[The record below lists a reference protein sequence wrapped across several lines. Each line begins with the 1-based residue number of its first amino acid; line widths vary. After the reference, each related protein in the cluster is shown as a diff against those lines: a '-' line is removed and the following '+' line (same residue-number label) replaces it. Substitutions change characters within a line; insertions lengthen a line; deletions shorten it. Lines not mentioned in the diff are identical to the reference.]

1 MNATILVA
9 IAGLVL
15 TAVFY
20 QQAMDLPSV
29 AQRLPVLLIW
39 IVAGLAVLMI
49 IEEVLKKRRYRQQQ
63 GMTDDDTQIE
73 SSAAEKTPINWVV
86 VVPFVLAVFVYIAL
100 IPVVGYLLTTVVF
113 LVGVLALSHTVSW
126 PKAILIGVGITLF
139 VWVIFV
145 WLLRLPVPL
154 FPWSS

>member
-9 IAGLVL
+9 IAGLIL

-20 QQAMDLPSV
+20 HEAMELPAV

-39 IVAGLAVLMI
+39 IVAILAVLMI
-49 IEEVLKKRRYRQQQ
+49 VEEILKKRRLQQQ
-63 GMTDDDTQIE
+63 KTTSEDTQSEAIPT
-73 SSAAEKTPINWVV
+73 EKTPINWLV
-86 VVPFVLAVFVYIAL
+86 VVPFVAAVFIYIAL

-113 LVGVLALSHTVSW
+113 LIGILAISRTVSW
-126 PKAILIGVGITLF
+126 LKATLIGVGITLF
-139 VWVIFV
+139 VWVVFV

>member
-9 IAGLVL
+9 IAGLIL

-20 QQAMDLPSV
+20 HEAMELPAV

-39 IVAGLAVLMI
+39 IVAILAVLMI
-49 IEEVLKKRRYRQQQ
+49 VEEILKKRRLQQQ
-63 GMTDDDTQIE
+63 KITSEDTQSEAIPT
-73 SSAAEKTPINWVV
+73 EKTPINWLV
-86 VVPFVLAVFVYIAL
+86 VVPFVAAVFIYIAL

-113 LVGVLALSHTVSW
+113 LIGILAISRTVSW
-126 PKAILIGVGITLF
+126 LKATLIGVGITLF
-139 VWVIFV
+139 VWVVFV